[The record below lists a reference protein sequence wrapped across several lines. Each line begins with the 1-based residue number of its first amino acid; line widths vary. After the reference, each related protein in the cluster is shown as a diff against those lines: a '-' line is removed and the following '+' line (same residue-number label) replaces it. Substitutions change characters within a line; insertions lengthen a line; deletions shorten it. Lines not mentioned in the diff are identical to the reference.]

1 MNETGKEA
9 EEEFLRR
16 RKSVKRAHQKR
27 ESQKDGTLKKR
38 VGNQALGK

>member
-1 MNETGKEA
+1 MSETGKEA

-16 RKSVKRAHQKR
+16 RKSVKRAYQKG

-38 VGNQALGK
+38 VGN